1 MRIITHAIGS
11 YSWEDKSKFRN
22 IPVLCWDKYELIR
35 QTFNKLAVKCSNAP
49 AVQNVID
56 FKDR

>member
-22 IPVLCWDKYELIR
+22 IPVLCWDKEVEMIMDY
-35 QTFNKLAVKCSNAP
+35 F
-49 AVQNVID
+49 VQYD
-56 FKDR
+56 DREYAGRAS